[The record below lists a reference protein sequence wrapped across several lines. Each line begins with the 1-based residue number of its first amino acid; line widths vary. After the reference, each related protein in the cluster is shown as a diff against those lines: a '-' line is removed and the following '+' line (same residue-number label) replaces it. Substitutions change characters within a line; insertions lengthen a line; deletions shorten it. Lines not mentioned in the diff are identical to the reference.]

1 MSNAVDDL
9 SDGSELSE
17 AENPK
22 AWRPVVWTGFI
33 ILLAFFGG
41 FGLWASLAQLGS
53 GAIAQGQLQVS
64 SNQKTVQHL
73 EGGIIEAINV
83 RDGDLVRAGEVLIK
97 LDDTRARVEYELL
110 HKQFLT
116 HLGSKA
122 RLVAERD
129 NLAEVNFPSELLSQS
144 ADDDVGEVIAGQRRL
159 FETRISARDSQFGL
173 LRRRI
178 QKTRE
183 EITALGAQ
191 QRADGRQYELIQEEI
206 ADVREL
212 YEKGLER
219 KPRLLSLERTAV
231 QLEGSIGN
239 RRALVARAE
248 QTIAET
254 EFQLLNTEERF
265 KTEVETNLRQVQ
277 DQMIDL
283 KDRLTGAR
291 DALDRTRI
299 RAPQDGQVYGL
310 RFHTV
315 GGVVAPGEP
324 VMGIVPQG
332 DTLVVKARI
341 DPTDIDVVSV
351 GAEASIRLTSFSQRT
366 TQPIDGEL
374 ASISADIVQ
383 PEQGAP
389 FYEARIVL
397 DGDSLARQP
406 KLELVQG
413 MPATVI
419 ISTGDQTLL
428 EYLLAP
434 LVRSFELGLREN

>member
-1 MSNAVDDL
+1 MSNAANDL
-9 SDGSELSE
+9 NDAFALSE

-22 AWRPVVWTGFI
+22 AWRPVVLTGFI
-33 ILLAFFGG
+33 VMMLFFGV
-41 FGLWASLAQLGS
+41 FGVWASLAPLGS

-83 RDGDLVRAGEVLIK
+83 KDGDIVREGDVLVR
-97 LDDTRARVEYELL
+97 LDDTRALVEFELL
-110 HKQFLT
+110 RKQFLT
-116 HLGSKA
+116 HLGTKA
-122 RLVAERD
+122 RLEAERD
-129 NLAEVNFPSELLSQS
+129 DLAEINIPKDLLSAA
-144 ADDDVGEVIAGQRRL
+144 ADEDVQEVIAGQQRL
-159 FETRISARDSQFGL
+159 FTNRISARDSQFGL

-191 QRADGRQYELIQEEI
+191 QRADARQYELIQEEI
-206 ADVREL
+206 EDVRGL
-212 YEKGLER
+212 YEKGLAR
-219 KPRLLSLERTAV
+219 KPQLLALERTAV

-239 RRALVARAE
+239 RKALIARAE

-254 EFQLLNTEERF
+254 EFQLLNTQERF
-265 KTEVETNLRQVQ
+265 KTEVETSLREVQ
-277 DQMIDL
+277 DQLIDVR
-283 KDRLTGAR
+283 DRLKAAR

-299 RAPQDGQVYGL
+299 RSPQDGQVYGL
-310 RFHTV
+310 RFFTV
-315 GGVVAPGEP
+315 GGVIGPGEP
-324 VMGIVPQG
+324 IMGIVPLG

-341 DPTDIDVVSV
+341 DPADIDVVEV
-351 GAEASIRLTSFSQRT
+351 GAIASVRLTSFSQRT
-366 TQPIDGEL
+366 TQPIDGKL
-374 ASISADIVQ
+374 LSISADIVE
-383 PEQGAP
+383 PERGAP
-389 FYEARIVL
+389 FYEARVEL
-397 DGDSLARQP
+397 DRESLAKQP
-406 KLELVQG
+406 ELELVQG